1 MTPAPT
7 YDLPLEA
14 LKPGEHA
21 FAYELDD
28 AFFAA
33 YESPLVA
40 GGAFRA
46 DLTVERVAN
55 QFTLDLHL
63 VGQATVACD
72 RCLGAFALP
81 LDVRD
86 ELVIK
91 FANGPAREAD
101 EVVYLPFGT
110 DTYDVAKLILDAV
123 GLALPIQITHDAA
136 DLACDPSVTQFLL
149 GDEPAADDESDG
161 GGPASTDIPAD
172 SPWQA
177 LRGLRADSSDN

>member
-1 MTPAPT
+1 MTPAST

-21 FAYELDD
+21 FAYELGD

-33 YESPLVA
+33 YESSLVS

-46 DLTVERVAN
+46 ELTVERVAN

-63 VGQATVACD
+63 VGEATVACD
-72 RCLGAFALP
+72 RCLGVFAYP

-86 ELVIK
+86 DLVIK
-91 FANGPAREAD
+91 FANGPVREEED
-101 EVVYLPFGT
+101 VVFLPFGT
-110 DTYDVAKLILDAV
+110 ETYDVAKLIFDAV

-149 GDEPAADDESDG
+149 GDEAAAGDESDG
-161 GGPASTDIPAD
+161 GGSTSTDIPND

-177 LRGLRADSSDN
+177 LRGLKVESSDN